1 MKIIDAN
8 NVDVLHTFSEENSNN
23 DKIGPRRFWIR
34 VIVEWRE
41 NFRSSHASPR
51 ILFGAI

>member
-1 MKIIDAN
+1 MKIIAAN
-8 NVDVLHTFSEENSNN
+8 NVDVLHTFSEENSDD

-34 VIVEWRE
+34 VIVE
-41 NFRSSHASPR
+41 SHASPR